1 MGNFATMHVLHM
13 YMYICMLMCLSACVS
28 AIIFLFTAPVIGF
41 EEVTYAV
48 TENVEVQA
56 VLILTGL
63 SSINV
68 TVQVSTTD
76 GSAIGKHVLNDVLP
90 QLYINV

>member
-1 MGNFATMHVLHM
+1 M
-13 YMYICMLMCLSACVS
+13 SAV
-28 AIIFLFTAPVIGF
+28 IILFTAPVIGF

-56 VLILTGL
+56 VVILTGL
-63 SSINV
+63 SSINI

-76 GSAIGKHVLNDVLP
+76 GSAIGKHVPNDVLP
-90 QLYINV
+90 QLYKNIWHSVVNSL

>member
-1 MGNFATMHVLHM
+1 M
-13 YMYICMLMCLSACVS
+13 
-28 AIIFLFTAPVIGF
+28 
-41 EEVTYAV
+41 TYAV
-48 TENVEVQA
+48 TENVELQA

-63 SSINV
+63 SSINI

-90 QLYINV
+90 QL

>member
-1 MGNFATMHVLHM
+1 M
-13 YMYICMLMCLSACVS
+13 
-28 AIIFLFTAPVIGF
+28 FLFTAPVVAF

-56 VLILTGL
+56 VLILTGI
-63 SSINV
+63 SSINI

-76 GSAIGKHVLNDVLP
+76 GSAIGKHILNDVLP
-90 QLYINV
+90 QLDINVIH

>member
-1 MGNFATMHVLHM
+1 M
-13 YMYICMLMCLSACVS
+13 YLSACVS
-28 AIIFLFTAPVIGF
+28 AVMFLFTVPVIGF

-63 SSINV
+63 SSINI

-76 GSAIGKHVLNDVLP
+76 GSAIGKHVLNDLLS
-90 QLYINV
+90 QLYINDIH